1 MSKNLGTAKIPFYN
15 STNNILYL
23 INFQV
28 LHSLSRV
35 LCAISHSGN
44 IIIYCLSSAS
54 FRMVLCN
61 KLLFKKQ
68 DPFELSHLQSP
79 YDKHYNGP
87 SREDTVC
94 ISFLQSSRHNST
106 VSQLNNLHSVNLQ
119 SPRSE
124 NIPSSSRQLVER
136 RNIFLDNCHKLFQ
149 CKPKEN
155 DRPIPIDDMT
165 NLGNGIELQ
174 PSNAKI

>member
-1 MSKNLGTAKIPFYN
+1 M
-15 STNNILYL
+15 
-23 INFQV
+23 
-28 LHSLSRV
+28 LHSLSR
-35 LCAISHSGN
+35 LLTAISHSGN

-79 YDKHYNGP
+79 YERNYNGP

-94 ISFLQSSRHNST
+94 ISILQSSRHNST
-106 VSQLNNLHSVNLQ
+106 VSQMNNLNNINSINLP

-124 NIPSSSRQLVER
+124 TIPSSSRRPIDR
-136 RNIFLDNCHKLFQ
+136 RDTLFNCYKLFQ
-149 CKPKEN
+149 SKTRQS
-155 DRPIPIDDMT
+155 DQSIPIDDMS
-165 NLGNGIELQ
+165 NLGAMMELQ
-174 PSNAKI
+174 PPTTKN

>member
-1 MSKNLGTAKIPFYN
+1 MKSRLFFCNFF
-15 STNNILYL
+15 NNTLYL
-23 INFQV
+23 VQV

-136 RNIFLDNCHKLFQ
+136 RNMFLDNCHKLFQ

-155 DRPIPIDDMT
+155 ERHIPIDDMT

-174 PSNAKI
+174 PSNANI